1 MQQKVN
7 FFLVFLLS
15 ILIPIAYIPDV
26 YTNKIYYTIFS
37 TIATLVLGL
46 AFGLSFV
53 YSHLFK
59 RERFPKLLKALM
71 LYIFVLLVE
80 FLVFYIGNLNINI
93 QDLVSIIAIVMGIYV
108 GFVNNL
114 SIYQIKIIVIAYC
127 IFAIVLGYFSMN
139 TYTGFT
145 IYTADYL
152 VEGKNQVG
160 QIIALCSVL
169 SFIWVYFE
177 SKKKTKFLMC
187 CVCVFSIFS
196 LLVIKCKTA
205 IFAVLI
211 VMVLLSFKLGS
222 IDTVRKKLII
232 GVPIIILVLIIFGE
246 TILNIVGLSGKMS
259 SMDEFTTGRS
269 TRNLIAIKYILD
281 NPIFGELESYSY
293 IPLIHNWVLLR
304 VVRLGLVFSLPFI
317 LFYFYILFYAVKK
330 ILKNKNWSFDKMG
343 IFLIIVPYISSLL
356 EPSAPFAP
364 NTIYIMHYI
373 LLGLSLQK
381 MKSASLN

>member
-59 RERFPKLLKALM
+59 RERFPKLLKALI

-127 IFAIVLGYFSMN
+127 IFAIVLGYLSMN

-177 SKKKTKFLMC
+177 SKKKTKFLMY

-211 VMVLLSFKLGS
+211 VMVLLSFS
-222 IDTVRKKLII
+222 IC
-232 GVPIIILVLIIFGE
+232 F
-246 TILNIVGLSGKMS
+246 
-259 SMDEFTTGRS
+259 
-269 TRNLIAIKYILD
+269 
-281 NPIFGELESYSY
+281 
-293 IPLIHNWVLLR
+293 
-304 VVRLGLVFSLPFI
+304 
-317 LFYFYILFYAVKK
+317 
-330 ILKNKNWSFDKMG
+330 
-343 IFLIIVPYISSLL
+343 
-356 EPSAPFAP
+356 
-364 NTIYIMHYI
+364 
-373 LLGLSLQK
+373 
-381 MKSASLN
+381 